1 MWPVCFID
9 RFTGNR
15 GSVSY
20 PRIVC
25 DVPPSSNICPGE
37 QVVSIICDG
46 ANRLAQFKW
55 GLIPPWAKDPAIGYK
70 LINARA
76 ETLAEKP
83 SFRDAFKKNR
93 CLIIADGFYEWK
105 KDGKRKIPMY
115 FFLRSG
121 EPVAFAGLYS
131 EWHSPGG
138 QFIKSCTIIT
148 TDSNELIAPVHDRMP
163 AILPKSARWNGS
175 TREKGSRGGAL
186 HAEAVSIG
194 RDGDPES
201 RVASG
206 TAGPCN
212 TGHSKSTE

>member
-1 MWPVCFID
+1 MCG
-9 RFTGNR
+9 RFVLSTDLLEIAEASHIR
-15 GSVSY
+15 EF
-20 PRIVC
+20 VC

-138 QFIKSCTIIT
+138 RIIKSCTIIT

-163 AILPKSARWNGS
+163 AILPKIRQMEWIDP
-175 TREKGSRGGAL
+175 RKGIPGNCS
-186 HAEAVSIG
+186 
-194 RDGDPES
+194 
-201 RVASG
+201 
-206 TAGPCN
+206 PC
-212 TGHSKSTE
+212 